1 MKSLFSFMERN
12 LAGAVS
18 FPDTVMPN
26 ECNTPSRYISPML
39 MGLL

>member
-1 MKSLFSFMERN
+1 MERN

-26 ECNTPSRYISPML
+26 ERNTPSRYISPMS